1 VHLQD
6 HLKIMPLKVMK
17 VLGNMKNIDHVD
29 NKELVKLKSL
39 SKTSTMIGEKYKYLS
54 LIFPL

>member
-1 VHLQD
+1 
-6 HLKIMPLKVMK
+6 MPLKVMK

-54 LIFPL
+54 LIFPLRQI